1 MQLDALGSALDAP
14 RDERTRRRGDV
25 LAALRQGAATR
36 PVLEALEEAIAE
48 RRGAQTKATA
58 TEVFA
63 AALAG
68 VSGGGASAPLLGVAE
83 ACAAVASPDVVEGRC
98 AQICDALLA
107 VLQSED
113 AAAARAAARC
123 VGVVLG
129 RQREAAWRRPDAK
142 HALERLLDGCVRDAR
157 PKVRHAAAEA
167 VRGVFQTSDRAAK
180 HVLVRCR
187 AALDATAAARRDG
200 APVASAAFHLLG
212 LAEVLAP
219 AAGLAAST
227 AAAALAGGK
236 PDKFFDARALLAA
249 AALAGEDDEAL
260 GRVLET
266 ASPSRT
272 WQSPSADVIAA
283 WAACAPALRD
293 TSAAVRALAVV
304 AQRVPDAAAAALAR
318 VVRRTAAGRDAAAAA
333 SLCDALGAALSE
345 TAPADAV
352 LAAAAAAFA
361 ADLQVLGPLGA
372 LALSVDRVPERS
384 PGRRRA
390 CVAAVRALGVPAYAA
405 AVLCTDARDF
415 CATLA
420 EAVKAG
426 VVMTLAE
433 FAALLATADAFWA
446 LAPAVATAARAE
458 DRDWPA
464 FAARCA
470 AEVARGSHAA
480 CDALGRA
487 PPAAAAAALAPLC
500 AAAAAS
506 NDAAFAAAAR
516 RALGAVAK
524 ITPPPAVSKLF
535 RKLATRLLRAVQAA
549 DDRDAAGRLLQ
560 VGAALAPSLAG
571 EDAATLWRCAAPL
584 LDDPAL
590 QKRAYGCV
598 QGLCEARPDSAW
610 AVVLVGKDAPV
621 ACRARR
627 IACVTALVRGNC
639 VAPEL
644 VAALA
649 SEAALGTRD
658 ANNGARKAAFALLD
672 ALGEHYDARELVQ
685 MLSAALVA
693 QTAHMRAAGLCALS
707 RVVFVRASMLQQDL
721 PSLLEAAV
729 LLLADP
735 ATEVQTASLQFLRV
749 ATAAL
754 CADAAGKGAL
764 EASLP
769 VTLTALNA
777 LGNRGRHR
785 AAVKALVRKWCRVFG
800 HDAIEKVA
808 PATDAPLLK
817 ALRRADAKKGK
828 RKRAASDA
836 DAGGGGDAGA
846 SSSGPDDDFDVGV
859 AADGRVAV
867 VRVDAVAAAARKA
880 RESAAAA
887 AAAAPPRRRR
897 KATSKAAK
905 RGRRTGGDKNRA
917 DGVQPYAYDSLGD
930 VARRGKRVRR

>member
-83 ACAAVASPDVVEGRC
+83 ACAAVASPDVVEARC

-107 VLQSED
+107 VLTSED

-142 HALERLLDGCVRDAR
+142 RALERLLDGCVRDAR
-157 PKVRHAAAEA
+157 PKVRRAAAEA
-167 VRGVFQTSDRAAK
+167 VRGVFQTSDHAAK
-180 HVLVRCR
+180 HVLTRCR
-187 AALDATAAARRDG
+187 TALDATAAARRDG
-200 APVASAAFHLLG
+200 APVAPAAFHLLG

-219 AAGLAAST
+219 VHSLAAACAT
-227 AAAALAGGK
+227 AALAGGK

-266 ASPSRT
+266 ASPLRT
-272 WQSPSADVIAA
+272 WQAPSDDVIAA

-333 SLCDALGAALSE
+333 SLCDALGAALQ
-345 TAPADAV
+345 TAPDQAV

-384 PGRRRA
+384 AGRRRA

-405 AVLCTDARDF
+405 AVPCTDARDF

-433 FAALLATADAFWA
+433 FAALLATSDAFWA
-446 LAPAVATAARAE
+446 LAPTVAAAANSE

-506 NDAAFAAAAR
+506 DDAALAAAAR
-516 RALGAVAK
+516 RALGAVAQ

-721 PSLLEAAV
+721 PFLLEAAV

-754 CADAAGKGAL
+754 CADAAGKASL

-769 VTLTALNA
+769 ATLAALNA

-785 AAVKALVRKWCRVFG
+785 AAVKALIRKWCRVFG

-836 DAGGGGDAGA
+836 DTGGGDDADA

-917 DGVQPYAYDSLGD
+917 DGVQPYAYDSLGV